1 MKCSNSNNLVHHGSS
16 TTQMEYHKQNVATLL
31 LHHSLQCYY
40 TDRKYDKNF
49 LVWAFIFLCLFT
61 WNPNKRSAGCPCD
74 SAPTVLMGGR
84 KPSHPFLLSLSL
96 YSIDFFFSASMFKC
110 SWELRAARRED
121 KSVSSGSY
129 TSAVLRR
136 HVLYRVIATPVVQE
150 GKVLLERG
158 RPAAWSV
165 TDLVLTAFLPEARP
179 HHVLHGDV
187 VVVPVG
193 CALAAAVTQQHRLVA
208 VVAES
213 QFANGQL
220 QLPQGAGLRPAGS
233 FSPSGLL
240 VSQATALPPLPVKQG
255 ADHLLELALRET
267 LEHRGNWQKGDKTTL
282 MHCFDDCLIFV

>member
-1 MKCSNSNNLVHHGSS
+1 MSIHLSVSLYMESAQTQRRLSMRFGSHCIDGRQKAIS
-16 TTQMEYHKQNVATLL
+16 
-31 LHHSLQCYY
+31 SFPP
-40 TDRKYDKNF
+40 F
-49 LVWAFIFLCLFT
+49 LEFIFH
-61 WNPNKRSAGCPCD
+61 R
-74 SAPTVLMGGR
+74 
-84 KPSHPFLLSLSL
+84 
-96 YSIDFFFSASMFKC
+96 FFFSASMFKC

-267 LEHRGNWQKGDKTTL
+267 LEHCGNWQKGDKTTL